1 MATTAHGKTIAPT
14 TVAPKGRRA
23 HKKQAETKIERV
35 YALLEKRYGAKH
47 NTPDGDPLDGL
58 VGTILSQATSDV
70 NSGRAHRALRAAYP
84 DWEAVLAAPE
94 EELAD
99 VIRSGGLANLKARRI
114 QETLA
119 ALKEARGKL
128 DLSLLDDLPLEEA
141 LAWLRR
147 LPGVGPKTAA
157 CVLLFE
163 LGRPALPVD
172 THVHRVAKR
181 LGLIGPKV
189 SADRAHSELQAQL
202 ESDQVYEFHLNMIAH
217 GKQICRAPIP
227 RCGLCPLQELCAYRQ
242 GGGVSAKEPTQLG

>member
-1 MATTAHGKTIAPT
+1 MATTAHGKEIAPT
-14 TVAPKGRRA
+14 EALSPRRRSRKA
-23 HKKQAETKIERV
+23 HSETKIARV
-35 YALLEKRYGAKH
+35 YALLERIYGAKH

-84 DWEAVLAAPE
+84 TWEAVLAAPE
-94 EELAD
+94 EELAN

-119 ALKEARGKL
+119 ALKEAQGKL
-128 DLSLLDDLPLEEA
+128 DLAVLDDLPLEEA

-157 CVLLFE
+157 CVLLFD

-172 THVHRVAKR
+172 THVHRVARR

-202 ESDQVYEFHLNMIAH
+202 APEQVYEFHLTMF
-217 GKQICRAPIP
+217 
-227 RCGLCPLQELCAYRQ
+227 Y
-242 GGGVSAKEPTQLG
+242 TQ